1 MLSKSAWFRQA
12 DAESDIAFSKKD
24 ETFQES
30 QGILSPLRL
39 PVAPRRRFDFHGIF
53 PTRLKRFPQS
63 LRWQADLFID
73 LADRCHLLPRAIPR
87 IVTKRLADEKTRL
100 AATVA

>member
-1 MLSKSAWFRQA
+1 MLSKSASFRQA

-24 ETFQES
+24 ETVQES

-39 PVAPRRRFDFHGIF
+39 PVAPRRRFDFHGIV
-53 PTRLKRFPQS
+53 PTRLKRFPKS
-63 LRWQADLFID
+63 LRWQADLHRSGGQVP
-73 LADRCHLLPRAIPR
+73 LVAHAIPR
-87 IVTKRLADEKTRL
+87 IVTKLLADKKTWL